1 MGATSLVKV
10 TSPRLDV
17 WGGVCALK
25 PPLATIMSIRAGQP
39 ADTRSQDQ
47 PLEVT
52 FMSIS
57 PFHAAIEII

>member
-10 TSPRLDV
+10 TSPWLDV